1 MRCYKLDKWKDE
13 GQWKSMNY
21 VDDNMHH
28 ITSTLTLPAIRLI
41 TEYQSRMHVNGDSN
55 MCCVCYYWV
64 TGADDSGSS
73 GSTKGAVIQ
82 NNMYW
87 ENTE

>member
-1 MRCYKLDKWKDE
+1 MERRGPVKVNELCGWQHAPYNLDV
-13 GQWKSMNY
+13 N
-21 VDDNMHH
+21 
-28 ITSTLTLPAIRLI
+28 ITSHPLI

-73 GSTKGAVIQ
+73 GSTKGAVIE